1 MSFAVVALTAMSSV
15 YTIPLDPDS
24 SASSLSSSGV
34 LFSKLGGKPT
44 PFGCLEIEDHCLANT
59 GTAANGKPRTYTTS
73 SNGQYLFLK
82 NNATVADCLV
92 NLHYTQNTRCI
103 SVGGSPCQA
112 LVTTSRIQNSRS
124 INPSGGAI
132 GELTETAQ
140 LTAAQSSTM
149 QAAVEA
155 LIGQKTSSSFADDP
169 NDQGGQVSVASG
181 NPGSEDAYVTINFYG
196 EDPC

>member
-1 MSFAVVALTAMSSV
+1 MPAEPGYSN
-15 YTIPLDPDS
+15 PW
-24 SASSLSSSGV
+24 

-44 PFGCLEIEDHCLANT
+44 PFGCQAIPDVCLANT
-59 GTAANGKPRTYTTS
+59 GTAANGNPWTYTTS
-73 SNGQYLFLK
+73 SNGQYLFVK
-82 NNATVADCLV
+82 NDATVADCLV

-103 SVGGSPCQA
+103 SVAGSPCQA
-112 LVTTSRIQNSRS
+112 LVTSSKIQNSRS
-124 INPSGGAI
+124 INPGGGAI

-155 LIGQKTSSSFADDP
+155 LIGQKVSSSRADDA
-169 NDQGGQVSVASG
+169 NDQGGSVSVASG

-196 EDPC
+196 EDQC